1 MVHHLELYLARL
13 KNGFQSFYK
22 MRISRVLS
30 VILLVFTSHL
40 LWGQSQSLDYYRN
53 SGKIYVVVAVIVV
66 SFLGIVL
73 FLISLDRRIRRMEK
87 DLNQK

>member
-1 MVHHLELYLARL
+1 
-13 KNGFQSFYK
+13 

>member
-1 MVHHLELYLARL
+1 MVRHLELYLAHL
-13 KNGFQSFYK
+13 KNGFRSFYK

-30 VILLVFTSHL
+30 VIMLVFTTQL
-40 LWGQSQSLDYYRN
+40 LWGQSQTLDYYRN
-53 SGKIYVVVAVIVV
+53 SGKIYVVVAVIVL

-73 FLISLDRRIRRMEK
+73 FLINLDRRMRKMEK